1 MIFCENCGKSLE
13 VGQKF
18 CDGCG
23 TSIAMQDFPMSTA
36 SSARTKE
43 SKSLSDAVKIA
54 CLNCG
59 SSQFKETG
67 GKKFCVFCGTEYL
80 TEADVE
86 VDTAG
91 RKAKVIAEV
100 EVDMAGRKAENIV
113 KGISKGIFD
122 VGSSII
128 TKAETVKRS
137 RSLAFVFAI
146 FLGAAGAHH
155 FYLGYNSKGIISL
168 IMSCTLIGL
177 IISFPWSIIDAVRII
192 TDSYKPKNGEYE

>member
-1 MIFCENCGKSLE
+1 MIFCENCGKQLE
-13 VGQKF
+13 KGQKF

-23 TSIAMQDFPMSTA
+23 KSISAQDFPLPAA
-36 SSARTKE
+36 SITRTKE

-100 EVDMAGRKAENIV
+100 EVDTAERKAAAIV
-113 KGISKGIFD
+113 KGGIKGFLD

-146 FLGAAGAHH
+146 FLGTAGVHH
-155 FYLGYNSKGIISL
+155 FYLGYSKKGIISI

-177 IISFPWSIIDAVRII
+177 IISFPCSIIDAVRII
-192 TDSYKPKNGEYE
+192 TGSYKPKNGEYE